1 MDRLITKSRN
11 TKMQALQILFRS
23 ILLVLALGLEI
34 HVVQLILDDPMLEQ
48 SLISVLYYHCIASI
62 VGAYIC
68 FKIMMPNQKNVQL
81 VAFLFFFII
90 IFYLP
95 MLGMIGLILA
105 IPFVVCRFSKMEKP
119 IFPMVI
125 NKIREFPSE
134 AKDQYEQPTNLNN
147 LTSLYRSKNYQRRL
161 QAVYATLKLKDQ
173 DAIPLLYSA
182 LSDPVDDIRLLAYAL
197 LDRKENNLS
206 MRIKKNKQAFELTKT
221 SINKKLCLKIAN
233 DYWELVRLGLIQG
246 EARNYILNMACHY
259 IELGLKHNANDLE
272 LCFLYAQILLKL
284 KNYQQA
290 YEQFKNAENLGI
302 DHKRLQIYYAE
313 IAFYSHQYSKVK
325 QLMNAIDSPAVYPQL
340 SAVTQFWQKTS

>member
-1 MDRLITKSRN
+1 
-11 TKMQALQILFRS
+11 MQVSQILFRS
-23 ILLVLALGLEI
+23 ILLALALGLEI
-34 HVVQLILDDPMLEQ
+34 YVVQLILDDPMLEQ
-48 SLISVLYYHCIASI
+48 NLASVLFYHCIVSI

-68 FKIMMPNQKNVQL
+68 FKIMIPNHEKVQL
-81 VAFLFFFII
+81 VSFLFFFII

-95 MLGMIGLILA
+95 VLGMIGLILA
-105 IPFVVCRFSKMEKP
+105 IPFVICRFSRMEKP

-125 NKIREFPSE
+125 NKIRELPLE
-134 AKDQYEQPTNLNN
+134 TKDQCEQPANLH
-147 LTSLYRSKNYQRRL
+147 SLYRSKNYQRRL

-173 DAIPLLYSA
+173 DAIPLLYKA

-206 MRIKKNKQAFELTKT
+206 MRIKKNKQVFELTKT
-221 SINKKLCLKIAN
+221 SKNKKLCLQIAN

-246 EARNYILNMACHY
+246 KARDHILNIACHY
-259 IELGLKHNANDLE
+259 IELGLEHNINDLE

-290 YEQFKNAENLGI
+290 YEQLKKAENLGI
-302 DHKRLQIYYAE
+302 DHKSLQIYYAE
-313 IAFYSHQYSKVK
+313 IAFYSYQYLKVK
-325 QLMNAIDSPAVYPQL
+325 QHMNTIDSPAVYPQL